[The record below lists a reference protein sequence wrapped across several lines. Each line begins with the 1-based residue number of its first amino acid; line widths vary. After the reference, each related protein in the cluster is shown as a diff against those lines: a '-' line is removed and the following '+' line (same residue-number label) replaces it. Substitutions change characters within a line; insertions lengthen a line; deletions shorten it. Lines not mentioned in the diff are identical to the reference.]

1 MNTRERILIVFSV
14 FLSLFIQRV
23 QANPNHLE
31 PIPPYG
37 FLDMDGTSE
46 EYRQA
51 VFTSLIGRGWL
62 PSAWMIEKPSSS
74 REYAVVVWRSSE
86 HGPNDTHPG
95 EIKRRQWVMEYVAPK
110 EKIWRYK
117 PESHDTRPPK
127 NVGGRVPAPS
137 LDIRVTKDVE
147 RHRVPITAELAKV
160 VQEAWLST
168 LQLTRYAEGGGRGLG
183 LDGTTLEFCCGD
195 LFGQTWS
202 PTTGLPAMLAGL
214 GRKLSA
220 VALSDEKNRDSL
232 LTEADSLARKI
243 AKDAEAEQIRLFG
256 KKRRINVQVQ
266 HGRLSGEN

>member
-1 MNTRERILIVFSV
+1 MNTRQRMLIVSSV
-14 FLSLFIQRV
+14 FLSLLIQMV

-31 PIPPYG
+31 PIPPYDY
-37 FLDMDGTSE
+37 LDMDATSD

-62 PSAWMIEKPSSS
+62 PSLWMIEKPSSS

-86 HGPNDTHPG
+86 HDPNDTHPR
-95 EIKRRQWVMEYVAPK
+95 EIKRRQWVIEYVAPK

-117 PESHDTRPPK
+117 PVGDGRESPDTRPTK
-127 NVGGRVPAPS
+127 NVERRPVPIT
-137 LDIRVTKDVE
+137 LDIRPTKDVE
-147 RHRVPITAELAKV
+147 RHRVPITAEFAKV

-168 LQLTRYAEGGGRGLG
+168 LQLTRYAEGGKRGLG
-183 LDGTTLEFCCGD
+183 FDGTTLEFCCGD

-220 VALSDEKNRDSL
+220 IALSDDKNRDSL

-243 AKDAEAEQIRLFG
+243 AKEAEAEQIRLFRG
-256 KKRRINVQVQ
+256 N
-266 HGRLSGEN
+266 